1 LIGVKNIQIWRLC
14 AFRIYLCL
22 FILDIYVAEPSL
34 KTISVSS
41 LHMYFYWVAI
51 IMPKMPFQKNV
62 VQNKERNRNNK
73 CCQNRNRKNL
83 SVQNLNK
90 EVILKLFFNY
100 VYIAFFPYYD
110 LKPNISKPNVALT

>member
-1 LIGVKNIQIWRLC
+1 
-14 AFRIYLCL
+14 
-22 FILDIYVAEPSL
+22 
-34 KTISVSS
+34 
-41 LHMYFYWVAI
+41 
-51 IMPKMPFQKNV
+51 MPKMPFQKNV